1 LWDNRD
7 LIFQSGL
14 SMPALQLTKT
24 AIDLGIVA
32 QSIEPMLQFY
42 AETLGLTLDAT
53 LDMPGGT
60 TMYRLACG
68 DTVIKI
74 LTHAKTPETRSAPG
88 GPRGATGIRYLTIS
102 ISNLAEMVT
111 ACQSAGYTVPLGPIQ
126 IRPGVEI
133 AMIED
138 PEGNW
143 VELLQ
148 TS

>member
-1 LWDNRD
+1 
-7 LIFQSGL
+7 
-14 SMPALQLTKT
+14 MPALQLTKS

-74 LTHAKTPETRSAPG
+74 LTHAKTPETRSAPC